1 MRIAAAI
8 LLGRMAR
15 WATRL
20 RGGGSAVPGRVLLTV
35 APNALER
42 AVERMPLGV
51 VFVSGSNGKSTTTNM
66 LVGILRAHGVDVF
79 SNPSGGNLP
88 QGIASALLAS
98 VPLSGRLSE
107 QIAVLE
113 VDEAYGVNLA
123 KVLRPSSVLLLN
135 VQIDQLNRFF
145 EPDRV
150 VKMLATIAGA
160 ADAHVVVNANDDNL
174 VAVAAALAGTAEVS
188 YFGVTPA
195 LLSDSPNGLA
205 NAEVYSARTDAA
217 APAPRGVVE
226 QLVTV
231 QRLSGVDAS
240 VSIAGSA
247 IDVRLPARGLH
258 YAVDV
263 AGAAAM
269 AQRLLG
275 ASFRPEL
282 VASAMLALDTVYGR
296 GEILTY
302 NGEDIEVIMVKNP
315 PSLQLNLDYLE
326 EAPEQLFVAVDE
338 GTPDPSWMYDTD
350 FSHIDHVDI
359 VSGTKSWQL
368 ATRFGYGEIAVGA
381 VMPELKPALEAFLKL
396 PKPARGNKTMIVN
409 YEQMMLI
416 RKLLGFLE
424 LENAP

>member
-1 MRIAAAI
+1 MRTAAGI
-8 LLGRMAR
+8 LLGRAAR

-35 APNALER
+35 SPNALER

-98 VPLSGRLSE
+98 VPLDGRLRE

-174 VAVAAALAGTAEVS
+174 VAVAAALTGAAEVS
-188 YFGVTPA
+188 YFGVDPA
-195 LLSDSPNGLA
+195 LLSGSPNGLA
-205 NAEVYSARTDAA
+205 NAEVYSALGTSPTDAA
-217 APAPRGVVE
+217 APVPSVVVE
-226 QLVTV
+226 
-231 QRLSGVDAS
+231 RLSGIDAS
-240 VSIAGSA
+240 LTVAGA
-247 IDVRLPARGLH
+247 NVDVRLPARGLH

-269 AQRLLG
+269 AERLLG
-275 ASFRPEL
+275 ESFRPEL
-282 VASAMLALDTVYGR
+282 VASAMLSLDTVYGR
-296 GEILTY
+296 GEVLSY
-302 NGEDIEVIMVKNP
+302 NGEDIEVIMMKNP

-359 VSGTKSWQL
+359 VSGTKAWQL
-368 ATRFGYGEIAVGA
+368 ATRFGYGEIAVGR
-381 VMPELKPALEAFLKL
+381 VVPELKPALEAFLAL
-396 PKPARGNKTMIVN
+396 PKPGRGTKTMIVN

>member
-1 MRIAAAI
+1 MLTAAGI

-20 RGGGSAVPGRVLLTV
+20 RGGGSAVPGRVLLAV
-35 APNALER
+35 SPKALER
-42 AVERMPLGV
+42 AVEKMPLGV

-98 VPLSGRLSE
+98 MPLSGRLKE

-150 VKMLATIAGA
+150 VKMLATIASA

-174 VAVAAALAGTAEVS
+174 VAVAAGLTGAAEIS
-188 YFGVTPA
+188 YFGVDPA
-195 LLSDSPNGLA
+195 LLDGSPNGLA
-205 NAEVYSARTDAA
+205 NAEVYSGPTDAA
-217 APAPRGVVE
+217 APVARVVVE
-226 QLVTV
+226 
-231 QRLSGVDAS
+231 RLSGVDAT
-240 VSIAGSA
+240 VSIAGA
-247 IDVRLPARGLH
+247 PVDVRLPARGLH

-263 AGAAAM
+263 AGASAM
-269 AQRLLG
+269 AERLLG
-275 ASFRPEL
+275 AEFKPEL

-296 GEILTY
+296 GEILSY
-302 NGEDIEVIMVKNP
+302 NGEDIEVIMMKNP

-368 ATRFGYGEIAVGA
+368 ATRFGYGEIPVGR
-381 VMPELKPALEAFLKL
+381 VMPELKPALEAFLAL
-396 PKPARGNKTMIVN
+396 PKPSRGTKTMIVN

>member
-1 MRIAAAI
+1 MLTAAAI

-20 RGGGSAVPGRVLLTV
+20 RGGGSAVPGRVLL
-35 APNALER
+35 AISPRALER
-42 AVERMPLGV
+42 AVEKMPLGV

-150 VKMLATIAGA
+150 VKMLATIARA

-174 VAVAAALAGTAEVS
+174 VAVSRSLGGAAEVS
-188 YFGVTPA
+188 YFGVAPA
-195 LLSDSPNGLA
+195 ILSGSPNGLA
-205 NAEVYSARTDAA
+205 NAEVFASGEAGGADVA
-217 APAPRGVVE
+217 APAPRVVVE
-226 QLVTV
+226 
-231 QRLSGVDAS
+231 RLAGVDAT
-240 VSIAGSA
+240 VSIAGA
-247 IDVRLPARGLH
+247 PVDVRLPARGLH

-269 AQRLLG
+269 AERLLG
-275 ASFRPEL
+275 AAFRPEL
-282 VASAMLALDTVYGR
+282 VASAMLGLDTVYGR
-296 GEILTY
+296 GEVLSY
-302 NGEDIEVIMVKNP
+302 NGEDIEVIMMKNP

-359 VSGTKSWQL
+359 VTGTKAWQL
-368 ATRFGYGEIAVGA
+368 ATRFGYGQIPVGG
-381 VMPELKPALEAFLKL
+381 VVPDLKPALEAFLAL
-396 PKPARGNKTMIVN
+396 PKPARGTKTMIVN

>member
-1 MRIAAAI
+1 MLTAAAI
-8 LLGRMAR
+8 LLGRAAR

-20 RGGGSAVPGRVLLTV
+20 RGGGSAVPGRVLLAI
-35 APNALER
+35 APRALER

-107 QIAVLE
+107 EIAVLE

-160 ADAHVVVNANDDNL
+160 ADAHVVVNADDDNL
-174 VAVAAALAGTAEVS
+174 VAVAARLAGTAEVS
-188 YFGVTPA
+188 YFGVDPA
-195 LLSDSPNGLA
+195 LLSASPNGLA
-205 NAEVYSARTDAA
+205 NAEVYSGRTDAA
-217 APAPRGVVE
+217 APVPRVVVE
-226 QLVTV
+226 
-231 QRLSGVDAS
+231 RLAGVDAS
-240 VSIAGSA
+240 VSIAGA
-247 IDVRLPARGLH
+247 HVGVRLPARGLH

-269 AQRLLG
+269 AERLLG
-275 ASFRPEL
+275 ARFRPEL
-282 VASAMLALDTVYGR
+282 VASAMLGLDTVYGR
-296 GEILTY
+296 GEVLTHR
-302 NGEDIEVIMVKNP
+302 GEDIEVIMMKNP

-350 FSHIDHVDI
+350 FGHIDHVD
-359 VSGTKSWQL
+359 VLSGTKAWQL
-368 ATRFGYGEIAVGA
+368 ATRFGYGDIPVGS
-381 VMPELKPALEAFLKL
+381 VVPDLKPALEKFLAL
-396 PKPARGNKTMIVN
+396 PKPARGTKTMIVN

>member
-1 MRIAAAI
+1 VRTTAAI

-20 RGGGSAVPGRVLLTV
+20 RGGGSAVPGRVLLAV
-35 APNALER
+35 SPRALER

-66 LVGILRAHGVDVF
+66 LVAILRAHGVDVF

-88 QGIASALLAS
+88 QGIASALLATM
-98 VPLSGRLSE
+98 PLSGRLDE

-113 VDEAYGVNLA
+113 VDEAYGVNLS

-150 VKMLATIAGA
+150 VGMLATIAAA
-160 ADAHVVVNANDDNL
+160 ADAHVVVNADDDNL
-174 VAVAAALAGTAEVS
+174 VGVARGLDGAARVS
-188 YFGVTPA
+188 YFSVAPE
-195 LLSDSPNGLA
+195 LLDDSPHGLA
-205 NAEVYSARTDAA
+205 NAQAYGASAADAA
-217 APAPRGVVE
+217 VPEPSVV
-226 QLVTV
+226 VTA
-231 QRLSGVDAS
+231 LSGVDATLA
-240 VSIAGSA
+240 VPGG
-247 IDVRLPARGLH
+247 DVTVRLPARGLH

-269 AQRLLG
+269 AERLLG
-275 ASFRPEL
+275 AEFRPEL
-282 VASAMLALDTVYGR
+282 VASAMLTLDTVYGR
-296 GEILTY
+296 GEVLTY
-302 NGEDIEVIMVKNP
+302 NGEDIEVIMMKNP
-315 PSLQLNLDYLE
+315 PSLQLNLDYLS

-350 FSHIDHVDI
+350 FSSIDHVDI
-359 VSGTKSWQL
+359 VSGTKAWQL
-368 ATRFGYGEIAVGA
+368 ATRFGYGQIPVGR
-381 VMPELKPALEAFLKL
+381 VVPELKPALEAFLAL
-396 PKPARGNKTMIVN
+396 PAPSRGTKTMIVN

>member
-1 MRIAAAI
+1 MAI

-20 RGGGSAVPGRVLLTV
+20 RGGGSAVPGRVLLAV
-35 APNALER
+35 SPKALER

-98 VPLSGRLSE
+98 MPLDGRLRE

-150 VKMLATIAGA
+150 VKMLATIATA

-174 VAVAAALAGTAEVS
+174 VAVARSLAGSAEVS
-188 YFGVTPA
+188 YFGVDPA

-205 NAEVYSARTDAA
+205 NAEVYSALGTSPTDDAA
-217 APAPRGVVE
+217 PVPRVVVE
-226 QLVTV
+226 
-231 QRLSGVDAS
+231 RLSGVDS
-240 VSIAGSA
+240 TLTIAGSA

-269 AQRLLG
+269 AERLLG

-296 GEILTY
+296 GEVLTY
-302 NGEDIEVIMVKNP
+302 NGEDIEVIMMKNP

-350 FSHIDHVDI
+350 FSNIDHVDI
-359 VSGTKSWQL
+359 VSGTKAWQL
-368 ATRFGYGEIAVGA
+368 ATRFGYGEIPVES
-381 VMPELKPALEAFLKL
+381 VVPELKPALEAFLAL
-396 PKPARGNKTMIVN
+396 PRPSRGTKTMIVN